1 MAKQQASTYQ
11 ITPVKP
17 QSELDY
23 VKHLISLVLTR
34 MEDKHKNITE
44 VFRFLDQRGKN
55 QVNKRDFRT
64 AIERLRISVSRE
76 DVTKLWNYIDSSQQ
90 GFI

>member
-1 MAKQQASTYQ
+1 
-11 ITPVKP
+11 
-17 QSELDY
+17 
-23 VKHLISLVLTR
+23 